1 MYPRF
6 KYLLYFLMTGAI
18 LLPSFYAVKADDS
31 LKVLSWNI
39 YMLPANLI
47 SLGQA
52 KRVHYIAE
60 QLIHSDY
67 DVIVFQEAFDRQAR
81 YILSKSLRKT
91 FPYQEGPANAKPSW
105 FKMNSGVWI
114 VSRHPMKFL
123 DEIEFS
129 QGKGVDRMA
138 RKGALLVEV
147 NKNGKIFQI
156 AGTHL
161 QSGVSNK
168 KNHIRITQYHE
179 IYDMLQRNE
188 KEGIVQIICGDFNT
202 PKNDRRH
209 YQLMLE
215 TLKAQDGP
223 LASSIQTTYD
233 GKLNDLAAGGSNYA
247 EVLDY
252 IFIKENLRQIKY
264 SRRNIVAFKARW
276 HDKKHHLS
284 DHFAVELFIIT
295 E

>member
-1 MYPRF
+1 MKNRLYIF
-6 KYLLYFLMTGAI
+6 YSLYLVSVFLVSNKI
-18 LLPSFYAVKADDS
+18 YAQKEDS

-60 QLIHSDY
+60 QLNNSDY
-67 DVIVFQEAFDRQAR
+67 DVIVFQEAFDRDAR
-81 YILSKSLRKT
+81 YILSKAMRKK

-105 FKMNSGVWI
+105 FRMNSGVWI
-114 VSRHPMKFL
+114 VSKYPMKYL
-123 DEIEFS
+123 DEIEFRK
-129 QGKGVDRMA
+129 GKGIDRIS

-147 NKNGKIFQI
+147 NKNGRIYQI

-161 QSGVSNK
+161 QSGASGK
-168 KNHIRITQYHE
+168 KSQIRISQYNE
-179 IYDMLQRNE
+179 IYDMLRQYERPDV
-188 KEGIVQIICGDFNT
+188 IQLICGDFNT
-202 PKNDRRH
+202 PKNDRK
-209 YQLMLE
+209 YYNMMLE

-223 LASSIQTTYD
+223 LKSNLQTTYD
-233 GKLNDLAAGGSNYA
+233 VKLNDLASGGSDYS

-252 IFIKENLRQIKY
+252 IFIRGNTNKIRY
-264 SRRNIVAFKARW
+264 SSRNVVAFKARW
-276 HDKKHHLS
+276 HEKRQHLS
-284 DHFAVELFIIT
+284 DHFAVELLIVT